1 MPGSSWAEAV
11 ARAEAAR
18 AEKAKAEA
26 AAQAD
31 AVFKVS
37 KAKEAA
43 AKASAKATGGRDRA
57 DVRSDDTRF
66 EAGLGGK
73 ASAYRAQ
80 PVKIVKPKEFL
91 GWHTN
96 SGAANGIRL
105 PTRVRRTATAR
116 VPNSN
121 VQNSKHALT
130 LGAALNLSE
139 SRMRVRRPGRTRSTM
154 RGG

>member
-18 AEKAKAEA
+18 AEKAKAEARAEA

-43 AKASAKATGGRDRA
+43 AKASAKATEGRDRA

-105 PTRVRRTATAR
+105 PTRVRRT

-121 VQNSKHALT
+121 VQNSKHAL
-130 LGAALNLSE
+130 
-139 SRMRVRRPGRTRSTM
+139 
-154 RGG
+154 